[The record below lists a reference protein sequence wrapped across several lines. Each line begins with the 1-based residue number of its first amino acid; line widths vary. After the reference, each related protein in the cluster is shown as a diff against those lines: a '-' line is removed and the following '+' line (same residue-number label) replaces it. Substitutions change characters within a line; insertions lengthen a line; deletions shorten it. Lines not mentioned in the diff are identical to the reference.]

1 MTTEKENNYYL
12 KKKRIL
18 LRTFDAALTM
28 GKNVLIA
35 YFGESKYHELSTTVR
50 NEFEIFIPQ
59 IPYIGGDDNPGTE
72 SLIFNVILLPFLQ
85 FFEKEGLDY
94 YELGKLTYD
103 LFEAFYKVILP
114 KDNIFSE
121 EFIDGEKERAKNSKL
136 RKYPDDWV
144 FDFIKSDGKNFTFGM
159 DYSECGVLK
168 FYKAQGAEHFMPIV
182 CIADLAQAQAH
193 GYGLYRTQTI
203 GNGAPLCDFRY
214 VKNGNTPRAWPPDN
228 LPEFKKK

>member
-18 LRTFDAALTM
+18 LKTFDTFLTI
-28 GKNVLIA
+28 GKNVLVA
-35 YFGESKYHELSTTVR
+35 YFGESKYYEISATVR
-50 NEFEIFIPQ
+50 NEFEANIPQ

-72 SLIFNVILLPFLQ
+72 YIIYFAILLPLLQ
-85 FFEKEGLDY
+85 VLDKEGLDF
-94 YELGKLTYD
+94 YEIGKLSYD
-103 LFEAFYKVILP
+103 LFEAFYKATPP
-114 KDNIFSE
+114 KVDIFRE
-121 EFIDGEKERAKNSKL
+121 EFINHEEERAKNSKL

-159 DYSECGVLK
+159 DYSECGVYK
-168 FYKAQGAEHFMPIV
+168 FYKGQGAEHFMPIV
-182 CIADLAQAQAH
+182 CIADLAQAQAY

-228 LPEFKKK
+228 LQEFKKK

>member
-1 MTTEKENNYYL
+1 MTFEKENNYYL

-18 LRTFDAALTM
+18 LRTFDAALTI
-28 GKNVLIA
+28 GKNILIA
-35 YFGESKYHELSTTVR
+35 YFGESKYKDISTTVR
-50 NEFEIFIPQ
+50 NEFETLIPQ

-72 SLIFNVILLPFLQ
+72 SLIFNVILLPLLQ
-85 FFEKEGLDY
+85 FFEKEGLDN
-94 YELGKLTYD
+94 YEIGKLTYD
-103 LFEAFYKVILP
+103 LFEVFYKVNP
-114 KDNIFSE
+114 SKDNIFSE
-121 EFIDGEKERAKNSKL
+121 EFINREKERAKTSKL
-136 RKYPDDWV
+136 HKYPDDWV

-159 DYSECGVLK
+159 DYSECGVHK

-182 CIADLAQAQAH
+182 CIADLAQAQAY

>member
-1 MTTEKENNYYL
+1 MTTEKVKGYYI

-18 LRTFDAALTM
+18 LRTFDAALTI

-35 YFGESKYHELSTTVR
+35 YFGESKYNEMSTTIR
-50 NEFEIFIPQ
+50 DEFEKLIPQ

-72 SLIFNVILLPFLQ
+72 ALINCIILLPLLQ
-85 FFEKEGLDY
+85 FFEEEGLDY
-94 YELGKLTYD
+94 YEIGKLIYD
-103 LFEAFYKVILP
+103 LHEVFYKVILP
-114 KDNIFSE
+114 KDDIFSE
-121 EFIDGEKERAKNSKL
+121 EFIDYEKERAKNSKL

-144 FDFIKSDGKNFTFGM
+144 FDFIKSDGKNFTYGM
-159 DYSECGVLK
+159 DYSECGVHK
-168 FYKAQGAEHFMPIV
+168 FYKAQGAERFMPLV
-182 CIADLAQAQAH
+182 CIVDLAQAQVY